1 MYCYSKKYSF
11 IVLKFFCS
19 FVTIFQAFVF
29 SVVKKVMEEHQ
40 RDIIGTKSV
49 EEIYYDRKS
58 FSEEFFIAAS
68 KSLIDKGI
76 MILSYTIK
84 DITDDIGYLK
94 AVGEARQSGLS
105 IKESGK
111 QARMLTFP
119 KIENLQSIDS

>member
-1 MYCYSKKYSF
+1 
-11 IVLKFFCS
+11 
-19 FVTIFQAFVF
+19 
-29 SVVKKVMEEHQ
+29 MEVHQ

-111 QARMLTFP
+111 QARMLTIP
-119 KIENLQSIDS
+119 KIENLQSMTHESRLKYK

>member
-1 MYCYSKKYSF
+1 M
-11 IVLKFFCS
+11 
-19 FVTIFQAFVF
+19 
-29 SVVKKVMEEHQ
+29 HQ

-84 DITDDIGYLK
+84 DITDDIG
-94 AVGEARQSGLS
+94 
-105 IKESGK
+105 
-111 QARMLTFP
+111 
-119 KIENLQSIDS
+119 

>member
-1 MYCYSKKYSF
+1 MNCFSKNY
-11 IVLKFFCS
+11 LLTFFCS
-19 FVTIFQAFVF
+19 FVTYLFFSSICIFSGKRNHGNA
-29 SVVKKVMEEHQ
+29 SKN
-40 RDIIGTKSV
+40 IIGTKSV

-76 MILSYTIK
+76 MILSYSTIK

-111 QARMLTFP
+111 
-119 KIENLQSIDS
+119 